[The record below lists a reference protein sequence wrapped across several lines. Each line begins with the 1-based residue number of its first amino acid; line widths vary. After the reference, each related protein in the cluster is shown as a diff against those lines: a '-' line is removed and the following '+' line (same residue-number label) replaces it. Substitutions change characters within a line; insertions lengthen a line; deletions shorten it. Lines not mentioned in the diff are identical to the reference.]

1 MNNQELELR
10 VKEILSLENFFDMVE
25 AAIDFEKEYKQ
36 SSFYKHTKMPL
47 LEVIKNSKMWYLV
60 NFDELLQTIQE
71 KINQLDLSKFIEIID
86 QAGGLFA
93 GENQEILNM
102 IQEVKN
108 ITL

>member
-1 MNNQELELR
+1 MDNKQLELEI
-10 VKEILSLENFFDMVE
+10 KEILATTNFFDMIE
-25 AAIDFEKEYKQ
+25 KALAFEKAYKA
-36 SSFYKHTKMPL
+36 SSFYKTTKMPL
-47 LEVIKNSKMWYLV
+47 MEVIKQSKMWYLV
-60 NFDELLQTIQE
+60 NFDELLKTIQE
-71 KINQLDLSKFIEIID
+71 KINQLDLSKFMEIID

>member
-10 VKEILSLENFFDMVE
+10 VKEILSLDNFFDMIE
-25 AAIDFEKEYKQ
+25 AAINFEKEYKQ
-36 SSFYKHTKMPL
+36 SSFYKHTKMSL

-71 KINQLDLSKFIEIID
+71 KINQLDLSKFMEVID